1 MDLESNIRENATKV
15 IIGTIDKILY
25 VFILINVLRLCQKM
39 CLFLG
44 YMY

>member
-25 VFILINVLRLCQKM
+25 VFILTNVL
-39 CLFLG
+39 G
-44 YMY
+44 YVRKCV